1 MWNDY
6 VKATGAVGPYIAEA
20 FAEEMPDVATELALL
35 VRDGP
40 KRATTS
46 LLADWEEEGEP
57 LPIPGAHS
65 IVLDG
70 AGEAVCI
77 IRTTSVETRP
87 FGAVDE
93 AFAFDE
99 GEGDRTLASWRQAHL
114 SYFAAVG
121 TIVTEDTIMVL
132 ERFEVVWPLRDRSA
146 VTDL

>member
-6 VKATGAVGPYIAEA
+6 VAATGAVGPYTAEA
-20 FAEEMPDVATELALL
+20 FAEEVPDLATELALL

-40 KRATTS
+40 KRATAS
-46 LLADWEEEGEP
+46 VLADWEEEGESP
-57 LPIPGAHS
+57 PSPGAHS

-70 AGEAVCI
+70 VGNAVCI

-99 GEGDRTLASWRQAHL
+99 GEGDRSLAWWRQAHI

-121 TIVTEDTIMVL
+121 TTVTDDTIMVL
-132 ERFEVVWPLRDRSA
+132 ERFELVWPL
-146 VTDL
+146 